1 MDPQYKKGALDD
13 VARKLANSSFTPNR
27 VFQTPENLKELQER
41 YKAEIELAANAL
53 HIAAQLN
60 AMRLNMILNKGD

>member
-1 MDPQYKKGALDD
+1 LDPQHKKGAIDD
-13 VARKLANSSFTPNR
+13 VVRKLVNAAFTPNR
-27 VFQTPENLKELQER
+27 VFSDPANIKELQER
-41 YKAEIELAANAL
+41 YKAEIDLAANAL